1 MSGRGQ
7 WEKLENA
14 GLVAPGAEEVTGGV
28 GEPGNLNSLA
38 DLGGDIGAGLPW

>member
-1 MSGRGQ
+1 MGEGSGK
-7 WEKLENA
+7 KLENA